1 MSKKSKAKIER
12 ILPKGTKRR
21 EAEAAIIRLFLDLS
35 PESNWR
41 VTVEELRTRR
51 STAQNSFLWGVVYP
65 TILEEGGE
73 ALRGWNASDLHEFF
87 LGEMWGWERITGFG
101 RTRMRPAR
109 RSSVMTKMEFTDYI
123 SFIEQRALDMG
134 IVIPEPNA
142 MGGDDDA

>member
-1 MSKKSKAKIER
+1 MGKKSKARVER

-41 VTVEELRTRR
+41 ITVEELRTRR

-65 TILEEGGE
+65 TLLEQGGE
-73 ALRGWNASDLHEFF
+73 ALRGWQATDLHEFF
-87 LGEMWGWERITGFG
+87 LGEMWGWERLDGFG
-101 RTRMRPAR
+101 RTRMRPLR
-109 RSSVMTKMEFTDYI
+109 RSSAMTKMEFSDYI
-123 SFIEQRALDMG
+123 GFIEQRALDMG
-134 IVIPEPNA
+134 IVIPEPDS